1 MGMIANFRRLPEAD
15 LLSLREDPELVSEY
29 LSEGQPTGDFG
40 PFADLDVDKAWHA
53 IHFLLTGSAW
63 EGESPLNFIASGGA
77 EIGDD
82 VGYGPARCLDSRE
95 VASLAAALQDIPTHA
110 LLKRFDAQA
119 LSAADIYPDIWD
131 RPPEEDDTQGYV
143 AGYYEMLRAFI
154 LDAAGKHQALLVSIT

>member
-1 MGMIANFRRLPEAD
+1 MGMIANFRRLPEGD
-15 LLSLREDPELVSEY
+15 LASLREDPELVSEY
-29 LSEGQPTGDFG
+29 LGEGQPVGDFG

-63 EGESPLNFIASGGA
+63 EGESPLNFIAAGGS

-95 VASLAAALQDIPTHA
+95 VANLAAALENLPTNV
-110 LLKRFDAQA
+110 LLKRFDPEA

-131 RPPEEDDTQGYV
+131 RPPEEDDIQGYV
-143 AGYYEMLRAFI
+143 AEYYEVLRTFI
-154 LDAAGKHQALLVSIT
+154 LDAASERQALLVSIT

>member
-29 LSEGQPTGDFG
+29 LDEGHAIRAFG

-63 EGESPLNFIASGGA
+63 EGESPLNFIAAGGA

-82 VGYGPARCLDSRE
+82 VGYGPARCLDSKE
-95 VASLAAALQDIPTHA
+95 VASLAAALKDLPTNV
-110 LLKRFDAQA
+110 LLKRFDPEA

-143 AGYYEMLRAFI
+143 AEYYEMLRAFI
-154 LDAAGKHQALLVSIT
+154 LDAASERQALLVSIT